1 MLNDRLKKYSHASCT
16 SATYATP
23 DTKKPLEVAR
33 VARVQVATPDKTN
46 STASDEIISNWWLMH
61 IIDREPIEVAIW
73 PPCNHAGAIQSYPNA
88 IAAEP
93 LPSPITVEATAY
105 Y

>member
-16 SATYATP
+16 SASYATP
-23 DTKKPLEVAR
+23 DTIKPLEVAR
-33 VARVQVATPDKTN
+33 VARVQVATPYKTDLN
-46 STASDEIISNWWLMH
+46 VNNEIISNWWLMH
-61 IIDREPIEVAIW
+61 FADRHPVEVAIW
-73 PPCNHAGAIQSYPNA
+73 PPCNKAGVFESYPQA

-105 Y
+105 D